1 MLVTLYIIIIIIY
14 GGTIQPSVYRTLSL
28 IVLAYSLLYCG
39 VLSYFTTLL
48 QAGLPNVITTYC
60 YNYPVM

>member
-1 MLVTLYIIIIIIY
+1 MLVTLYIIIIIIIY
-14 GGTIQPSVYRTLSL
+14 GGTIQLSVYRTLSL

-48 QAGLPNVITTYC
+48 QAGLPNVITRT
-60 YNYPVM
+60 VITTQ

>member
-1 MLVTLYIIIIIIY
+1 MLVTLYIIIIIIIY

-48 QAGLPNVITTYC
+48 QAGLPNVITRT
-60 YNYPVM
+60 VITTQ